1 MKTALPRRL
10 VLAFC
15 LSASAAW
22 AQGAPKIAETMEV
35 FKSQYCGCC
44 SEWVEHLQKHGFTV
58 ATRNVDDVPAA
69 RKKLGM
75 PDKLGSCH
83 TARIGSYV
91 VEGHVPA
98 ADIQRLLKEK
108 PKALGLAV
116 PGMPQGSPGM
126 ESPRP
131 VPYQTL
137 LVQPDGGTSVFA
149 QH

>member
-1 MKTALPRRL
+1 MTAAPLLRL
-10 VLAFC
+10 TLLALY
-15 LSASAAW
+15 LSATASGW
-22 AQGAPKIAETMEV
+22 AQASATVEV
-35 FKSQYCGCC
+35 FKSPYCGCC
-44 SEWVEHLQKHGFTV
+44 TEWVKHLRESGFTV
-58 ATRNVDDVPAA
+58 TTREVEDVPAA

-75 PDKLGSCH
+75 PERLGSCH
-83 TARIGSYV
+83 TARIGDYLI
-91 VEGHVPA
+91 EGHVPA
-98 ADIQRLLKEK
+98 ADIRRLLKEK

-137 LVQPDGGTSVFA
+137 LVQPDGSTRVFA